1 MNKILFSVLLIVCG
15 VALSMIGDVF
25 LKKSHTTDY
34 KLFALGLFFYALGAV
49 PVAFAF
55 KKIEFGSVFLI
66 WEAVTVIAALTIAS
80 LIFKEAFSIYK
91 LIALVLALAAAYFSY
106 K

>member
-1 MNKILFSVLLIVCG
+1 MSKIFISFLLIVGG
-15 VALSMIGDVF
+15 VALSMVGDVF

-34 KLFALGLFFYALGAV
+34 KLFALGLFFYALGAI

-66 WEAVTVIAALTIAS
+66 WEAVTVIAALAIAT
-80 LIFKEAFSIYK
+80 LLFKEDLSNYK
-91 LIALVLALAAAYFSY
+91 LIALLLALGAAYFSY

>member
-1 MNKILFSVLLIVCG
+1 MNKIISSTLLIVCG
-15 VALSMIGDVF
+15 VAFSMVGDVF
-25 LKKSHTTDY
+25 LKKSHMNNY
-34 KLFALGLFFYALGAV
+34 KLFALGIFFYALGAV

-66 WEAVTVIAALTIAS
+66 WEAVTVIAALSIAS
-80 LIFKEAFSIYK
+80 LVFKESFTMYK
-91 LIALVLALAAAYFSY
+91 AIALLLALGAAYFSY